1 MILRITQKLS
11 AKIKVGRLSES
22 PLDENPFADWS
33 CNLFTAGRTQYII
46 LSNTVSLY
54 SCVMFGKGI
63 TNGGRFVEQAQSTI
77 REFMEADGQAF
88 AYQNFISPA
97 SDTITFAKSLNRSVT
112 GSMNDL
118 VKFAKHRL
126 SEDDIA
132 PHDVSSKL
140 NDILLSALATTPDQ
154 GYARNYGRPNEAFK
168 AICTSHLANNEDENA
183 AST

>member
-126 SEDDIA
+126 VEDA
-132 PHDVSSKL
+132 WSLRDVGLEL
-140 NDILLSALATTPDQ
+140 NDILLSALATSNSQ
-154 GYARNYGRPNEAFK
+154 NYGKPNDAFQ
-168 AICTSHLANNEDENA
+168 AMLGS
-183 AST
+183 